1 MRPEDVLAQTDWST
15 VSHSYDSDPESDPS
29 EPDWPS
35 TPKVLAALLDD
46 DADRRDGALSD
57 LYTLIHHQRSLCSAT
72 APAVTFAVAA
82 LGDPRTLAPVRAR
95 AGTVPVRAGLLDWLA
110 SVMGAAAEPDE
121 RRPGCAADVAACR
134 ALRPSVYHAAA
145 ALRTDTDPAVAAKA
159 LEALHACLLDAPEL
173 AHHRPDAAG
182 WLRGNALASLDV
194 PTRAVVVV
202 SLQDWGYDT
211 TPVIASDPDPLVR
224 AAAALSP
231 VHTGGA
237 AGTRALLDALT
248 EPDATH
254 WYKTLL
260 PHHGP
265 LYLYR
270 ILPAAV
276 DRVPLRE
283 LVPAL
288 DTLLGVANGVIYHA
302 DEWGIRLRRKAF
314 PDGFPTAG
322 PLDTAQRALLDMLAR
337 RCFGTHGDFRFDGD
351 ARTSLADLLPE
362 GADWLAQGLDSVS
375 YTAGTEVSDLDTRF
389 QGLAEEYASRRSAAH
404 DAVVRWDW
412 YSHDAFD
419 LRPLHYERDLRKPGR
434 PLAERPP
441 LDRDHCRIGFDA
453 ADRPVAFLEYSGFLH
468 GRLYYETYRDH
479 DAGAGL
485 VEQAHFYA
493 DGKPIYLHRY
503 RFEAGRIRSATT
515 VARHGGGY
523 EAYRYT
529 GPHVTWIWVYHGSA
543 TGTPGR
549 RLEPV
554 RPFTSIS
561 AEHDADGLRR
571 LEVHSG
577 DAADLRY
584 ERPPPAFTVDEACLA
599 VHRELV
605 RTIPATVAGL
615 AGGGA
620 AYCVALAY
628 ASANPLDVLVHV
640 GLDAHRRTL
649 LTQGSGDAVWNPA
662 DLAAEAQ
669 VDLDAVADTAR
680 LLGQELALTDAEDV
694 GVPRPRGSQ
703 RARELFCAVAADLNT
718 RDWTASLPTTDDF
731 VVYAVDVELAD
742 LERNLPACL
751 PPDRLTLLHDR
762 GLL

>member
-1 MRPEDVLAQTDWST
+1 MRPEDVLAQTDWSA
-15 VSHSYDSDPESDPS
+15 VQHSYDGDSVS
-29 EPDWPS
+29 PS
-35 TPKVLAALLDD
+35 TPEILAALLDG
-46 DADRRDGALSD
+46 DAGRRDQALSD
-57 LYTLIHHQRSLCSAT
+57 LYSMVHHSGSLCSAT

-82 LGDPRTLAPVRAR
+82 LGDPRTLAPVSTRD
-95 AGTVPVRAGLLDWLA
+95 GVVPVRAALLRWVA
-110 SVMGAAAEPDE
+110 SVMRAAAEPED
-121 RRPGCAADVAACR
+121 RLAGCPDDVAACR
-134 ALRPSVYHAAA
+134 ALRPSVYPAAV
-145 ALRTDTDPAVAAKA
+145 ALRTDADPVVAGKA
-159 LEALHACLLDAPEL
+159 LQALHACLLDAPEL
-173 AHHRPDAAG
+173 AHHRSEAAG
-182 WLRGNALASLDV
+182 WLRGDALAALDV
-194 PTRAVVVV
+194 TTRVVVVV
-202 SLQDWGYDT
+202 SLQEWGYDT

-237 AGTRALLDALT
+237 AGTRALRDALI
-248 EPDATH
+248 EADAAG

-260 PHHGP
+260 PPYGP
-265 LYLYR
+265 LYLFR

-276 DRVPLRE
+276 DRVPLAD

-288 DTLLGVANGVIYHA
+288 DALLGTASGVVYQA
-302 DEWGIRLRRKAF
+302 DEWAVQLRRKVFPF
-314 PDGFPTAG
+314 PDGV
-322 PLDTAQRALLDMLAR
+322 PLGSDQRALLDLLAR

-351 ARTSLADLLPE
+351 ARTALADLLPE
-362 GADWLAQGLDSVS
+362 GADWLAQGLGSVS

-389 QGLAEEYASRRSAAH
+389 QGLAGEYASRRSAAH

-493 DGKPIYLHRY
+493 DGTPIYLHRY

-584 ERPPPAFTVDEACLA
+584 ERPPPAFTVDEACRA

-605 RTIPATVAGL
+605 RTIPATVAAL
-615 AGGGA
+615 AADGA
-620 AYCVALAY
+620 AYCVVLAY

-640 GLDAHRRTL
+640 GLDADRRTL
-649 LTQGSGDAVWNPA
+649 LAQGSGDAVWNPD

-669 VDLDAVADTAR
+669 ADLDAVADTAR
-680 LLGQELALTDAEDV
+680 LLGQELALIDAEDV
-694 GVPRPRGSQ
+694 GGPRPRGSE
-703 RARELFCAVAADLNT
+703 RARRLFCAVAADLNT
-718 RDWTASLPTTDDF
+718 LDWTGSLPPTDDF

-751 PPDRLTLLHDR
+751 PPDRLALLRDR
-762 GLL
+762 GLLQVRGPG